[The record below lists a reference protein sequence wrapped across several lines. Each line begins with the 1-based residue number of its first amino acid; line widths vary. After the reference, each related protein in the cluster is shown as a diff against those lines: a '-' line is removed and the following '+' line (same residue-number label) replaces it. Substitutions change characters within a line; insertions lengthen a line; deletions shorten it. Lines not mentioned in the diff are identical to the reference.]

1 MSNPGLQLVP
11 NDPDSVEALQA
22 RAAVL
27 ATDRLAQFQERL
39 AIMIADAELLAKLAP
54 LSYGVRHE
62 AGDLARTMRMGAE
75 RLAAM
80 RDRA

>member
-1 MSNPGLQLVP
+1 MSNPTFQLVP

-22 RAAVL
+22 RANVV
-27 ATDRLAQFQERL
+27 ATDTLTQFQERL
-39 AIMIADAELLAKLAP
+39 EIMIADAERIAKLGP

-62 AGDLARTMRMGAE
+62 AGDLARTMRMGAA
-75 RLAAM
+75 RLATM